1 MSNSFDTPEGY
12 EPIKTSSLTSGRS
25 WQCQESGCG
34 KITIK
39 PYRWVVR
46 DKTTFACDSCSG
58 KVKEV
63 GVAESTPELE
73 EMIRKMGLLEK
84 QVMALHRRM
93 DDQCGKP

>member
-1 MSNSFDTPEGY
+1 MSNSFDNPEGY
-12 EPIKTSSLTSGRS
+12 EAIETSSLTAGRS

-34 KITIK
+34 KITTK
-39 PYRWVVR
+39 PYRWVVGA
-46 DKTTFACDSCSG
+46 KTTFACDSCSG

-73 EMIRKMGLLEK
+73 EVIRKMGLLEK

>member
-12 EPIKTSSLTSGRS
+12 EAIKTSTLTKGRS
-25 WQCQESGCG
+25 WQCQDPECG

-39 PYRWVVR
+39 PYRWVAGA
-46 DKTTFACDSCSG
+46 KTTFARDSCSG

-63 GVAESTPELE
+63 GVAEITPELE
-73 EMIRKMGLLEK
+73 AVIRKMGLLEK

>member
-1 MSNSFDTPEGY
+1 MNNSFNTPEGY
-12 EPIKTSSLTSGRS
+12 EARETSTLIAGRS

-34 KITIK
+34 KITTK
-39 PYRWVVR
+39 PYRWVVGA
-46 DKTTFACDSCSG
+46 KTTFACDSCSG

-63 GVAESTPELE
+63 GVTESAPELE
-73 EMIRKMGLLEK
+73 EVIRKMGLLEK

>member
-12 EPIKTSSLTSGRS
+12 EAIKTSTLTKGRS
-25 WQCQESGCG
+25 WQCQDPECG

-39 PYRWVVR
+39 PYRWVAGA
-46 DKTTFACDSCSG
+46 KTTFACDSCSG

-63 GVAESTPELE
+63 GVAEITPELE
-73 EMIRKMGLLEK
+73 AVIRKMGLLEK

>member
-1 MSNSFDTPEGY
+1 MSNSFDNPEGY
-12 EPIKTSSLTSGRS
+12 EAIETSSLTAGRS

-34 KITIK
+34 KITTK
-39 PYRWVVR
+39 PYRWVVGS
-46 DKTTFACDSCSG
+46 KTTFACDSCSG

-63 GVAESTPELE
+63 GVQEGATALE
-73 EMIRKMGLLEK
+73 EVMRKIVLIEK